1 MDTPLSN
8 GDIAKMLN
16 INVSDIIPY
25 ANLSLYKSILDLLP
39 NPYSFKIILLQ
50 ESIGKGHWTCLL
62 RQKNKYYYF
71 NSYGEKYD
79 IDLNSISRLARKIL
93 GQDEPKIQNLL
104 GGRKMDYNKIK
115 FQNGT
120 SNTCGRYVVY
130 MVQKCIYD
138 KIPFNKIIKNLQR
151 ESASTTPDEYILKV
165 I

>member
-25 ANLSLYKSILDLLP
+25 ANLSLYNSISDLLP
-39 NPYSFKIILLQ
+39 NTYSFKIILLR
-50 ESIGKGHWTCLL
+50 EKENRGHWVVLI

-79 IDLNSISRLARKIL
+79 MDMNTISRLARKIL

-104 GGRKMDYNKIK
+104 GGKKIDYNKIK
-115 FQNGT
+115 FQNNI
-120 SNTCGRYVVY
+120 SNTCGRYCVY

-138 KIPFNKIIKNLQR
+138 KIPFDKVIKNLQR
-151 ESASTTPDEYILKV
+151 EGKPTPDEYILKE